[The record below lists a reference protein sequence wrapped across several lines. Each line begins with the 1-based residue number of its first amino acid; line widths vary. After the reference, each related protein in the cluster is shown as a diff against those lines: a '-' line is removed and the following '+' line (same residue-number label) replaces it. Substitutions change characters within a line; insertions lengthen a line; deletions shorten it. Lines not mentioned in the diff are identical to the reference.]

1 MEFLMTKMQL
11 TLECFYIS
19 ESNKNY
25 VYVENLRSLKIMFK
39 RTNYSIISWNGLLFK
54 FYYYQQNQRNV
65 LKDFTAL
72 PILMLNC

>member
-19 ESNKNY
+19 ESNKNH
-25 VYVENLRSLKIMFK
+25 VHVDNLRSLKIMFQ

-54 FYYYQQNQRNV
+54 FYCYQQNQQNV
-65 LKDFTAL
+65 LMHLTAL
-72 PILMLNC
+72 PILLLN